1 MDNDKIRINIFS
13 QKTNKV
19 WLAVDVQMFHE
30 QIISGILTNSGIENF
45 VPVQKEYHKWGNC
58 VKLINHV
65 VIPKIVFVHVGLMER
80 EQVLELPA
88 VNNFIVDHVEH
99 QPVVIPDKQ
108 ITKFKF
114 MLNLSDYVVN
124 IADKPIMKCAKVEIV
139 KGTLA
144 GFKGEL
150 ITENSSQTVGI
161 YLNALGY
168 AYVAVAKGD
177 FICMAT

>member
-1 MDNDKIRINIFS
+1 MSNDMVRIKVFS
-13 QKTNKV
+13 QDTLKV
-19 WLAVDVQMFHE
+19 WLAADVQMFHE
-30 QIISGILTNSGIENF
+30 QRISEILTNSGIENF
-45 VPVQKEYHKWGNC
+45 VPVQKEYHKGSDC

-65 VIPKIVFVHVGLMER
+65 VIPKIIFVHVGLMER
-80 EQVLELPA
+80 KQVLELPE
-88 VNNFIVDHVEH
+88 VINFIVDHVEH
-99 QPVVIPDKQ
+99 QPVVISDKQ
-108 ITKFKF
+108 IAKFKF

-124 IADKPIMKCAKVEIV
+124 IADKPIMKCAKVEII

-150 ITENSSQTVGI
+150 LTENSSQTVGI

-168 AYVAVAKGD
+168 AYVTVAKGD